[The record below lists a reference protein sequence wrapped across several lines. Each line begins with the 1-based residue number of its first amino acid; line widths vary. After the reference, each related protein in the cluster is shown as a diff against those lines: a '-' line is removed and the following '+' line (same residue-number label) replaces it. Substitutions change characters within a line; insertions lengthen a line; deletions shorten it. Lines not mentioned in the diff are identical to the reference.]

1 MVVLCTQ
8 YISLRSA
15 RSFVVVSLCK
25 ISRQMRS
32 TGRGR
37 RVLFACIGT
46 RCQHSSM
53 FERVCVWCC
62 VVLMMVSDDAF
73 CNILFLCVFCCCRCR
88 YGHFLTEKRQLQEQ
102 AAAFYRRATQV
113 MEALA
118 DGHTLL
124 DASHAR
130 KFAKPSSFVFCC
142 LFVSVLR
149 LIHSFYKLFFLYV
162 CFFFFFVGRKNS
174 KISVSL
180 LLFFVLILMFDC

>member
-1 MVVLCTQ
+1 
-8 YISLRSA
+8 
-15 RSFVVVSLCK
+15 
-25 ISRQMRS
+25 
-32 TGRGR
+32 
-37 RVLFACIGT
+37 
-46 RCQHSSM
+46 
-53 FERVCVWCC
+53 
-62 VVLMMVSDDAF
+62 MMVSDDAF

-162 CFFFFFVGRKNS
+162 CFFFFCRSKKFENFCKFV
-174 KISVSL
+174 VV
-180 LLFFVLILMFDC
+180 FCFDFDV